1 MTARINN
8 FDHNVTITHIGGL
21 FKGSRS
27 KIWSINLQCSPKQ
40 EKKFTNFSNSAMLIR
55 GKKINCSE
63 RQLSQPN
70 LAITLTNQDV
80 LTPSYLKDFNELS
93 TDPKLAYFEGIQT
106 SFVIERQNQ
115 ATIHLPQL
123 ELARTLFLI
132 NSYFCRASLSTTT
145 IQHEFEVIQNDEE
158 NLIVFLE
165 NNTMPLKLVNQKGT
179 QILLAWLLLDPNAKQ
194 SFESISRYFNI
205 QLKDQN
211 GWKKWIFQFAPP
223 SMKGWT
229 LHFRGR
235 YNTSRD
241 AFLVEEI
248 VGIEIDTDIPTNI
261 TFSHPSFIQIKTEG
275 QQSGQGYKPEYSDS
289 LGSTIEDDAT
299 ASIEQG
305 IRVLNANE
313 SWVSFIKPL
322 EITKKG
328 KIKITGQRAKDD
340 SNDDESGSGNL
351 VSTDEANSAGDLPAA
366 DVGGKK
372 DYTNYDQKYAQRY
385 NDFNSLIEILQS
397 EHQCT
402 LYESMTHELI
412 KVGRSECH
420 KIGDNMRRTIK
431 FVHLVQ
437 KGKDFLL
444 IELDTSDGIK
454 SISTKLIHL
463 TTDDWKFYLDD
474 IKKHLV
480 AKSLSWPNELFNDVF
495 GENSHTYIIHPR
507 FSVQENCSIE
517 SVKNW
522 AMRIMNGLR
531 DLT

>member
-1 MTARINN
+1 MI
-8 FDHNVTITHIGGL
+8 L
-21 FKGSRS
+21 KL
-27 KIWSINLQCSPKQ
+27 NLQLFASKKGQGSTKNGRDSNPKYRGV
-40 EKKFTNFSNSAMLIR
+40 KKSDGQVVKAGNI
-55 GKKINCSE
+55 
-63 RQLSQPN
+63 
-70 LAITLTNQDV
+70 
-80 LTPSYLKDFNELS
+80 
-93 TDPKLAYFEGIQT
+93 
-106 SFVIERQNQ
+106 
-115 ATIHLPQL
+115 
-123 ELARTLFLI
+123 
-132 NSYFCRASLSTTT
+132 
-145 IQHEFEVIQNDEE
+145 
-158 NLIVFLE
+158 IVR
-165 NNTMPLKLVNQKGT
+165 QKGT
-179 QILLAWLLLDPNAKQ
+179 QNLLAWLLLDPNAKQ
-194 SFESISRYFNI
+194 SFESISRYFNT

-211 GWKKWIFQFAPP
+211 GWKKWIFQFDPP
-223 SMKGWT
+223 SMKDWT

-385 NDFNSLIEILQS
+385 HDFNSMIQVLQS
-397 EHQCT
+397 THQCV
-402 LYESMTHELI
+402 LYESLTHELT

-420 KIGDNMRRTIK
+420 RISKDKLRTIK
-431 FVHLVQ
+431 FVHLCY
-437 KGKDFLL
+437 KGDDFLL
-444 IELDTSDGIK
+444 IELDTSDGVK
-454 SISTKLIHL
+454 SISTKLIYL
-463 TTDDWKFYLDD
+463 TTDDWKIYLDK
-474 IKKHLV
+474 IKTHLV
-480 AKSLSWPNELFNDVF
+480 AKSLSWPNDLFDDVF
-495 GENSHTYIIHPR
+495 GANAHTHIVHPR
-507 FSVQENCSIE
+507 FSSQGNDSSEAVN
-517 SVKNW
+517 NW
-522 AMRIMNGLR
+522 AVRIMNVLK
-531 DLT
+531 DLF

>member
-8 FDHNVTITHIGGL
+8 FDHNVTVTHIGGL

-70 LAITLTNQDV
+70 LAITLANQDV
-80 LTPSYLKDFNELS
+80 LTPSYLKDFDELS

-106 SFVIERQNQ
+106 SFVIERPNQ
-115 ATIHLPQL
+115 TTIHLPQL

-179 QILLAWLLLDPNAKQ
+179 QSLLAWLLLDPNAKQ
-194 SFESISRYFNI
+194 SFESISRYFNT
-205 QLKDQN
+205 QLKDEN
-211 GWKKWIFQFAPP
+211 GWKKWIFQFDPP
-223 SMKGWT
+223 SMKNWT

-248 VGIEIDTDIPTNI
+248 VGIEIDTDIPTSI

-328 KIKITGQRAKDD
+328 KIKITGQRAKGD
-340 SNDDESGSGNL
+340 SNDESGSGNL

-385 NDFNSLIEILQS
+385 HDFNSMIQVLQS
-397 EHQCT
+397 THQCV
-402 LYESMTHELI
+402 LYESLTHELM

-420 KIGDNMRRTIK
+420 RISKDKLRTIK
-431 FVHLVQ
+431 FVHLCYRDD
-437 KGKDFLL
+437 DFLL
-444 IELDTSDGIK
+444 IELDTSDGVK
-454 SISTKLIHL
+454 SISTKLIYL
-463 TTDDWKFYLDD
+463 TTDDWKIYLDK
-474 IKKHLV
+474 IKTHLV
-480 AKSLSWPNELFNDVF
+480 AKSLSWPNDLFDDVF
-495 GENSHTYIIHPR
+495 GANAHTHIVHPR
-507 FSVQENCSIE
+507 FSSQENDSSE
-517 SVKNW
+517 AVNNW
-522 AMRIMNGLR
+522 AVRIMNGLK
-531 DLT
+531 DLG